1 MAAYLDIII
10 LLVVVVLV
18 FSKLKSLL
26 GTQIGRAGPVPII
39 LNNARFRTKTPQ
51 RFLT

>member
-26 GTQIGRAGPVPII
+26 GTRPDN